1 SQSVSL
7 LLDLPLR
14 PPARHSLPT
23 RRSSDLLGQRRQQGL
38 ADPVAAHLRA
48 DVEILQV
55 DAVYTAPGGE
65 VDEPQREAHDAA
77 VDLGDVPV
85 QGRVLTEQRCAQL
98 LGREVALVWRLLVL
112 GEVMVEFDDDVHVRL
127 ADAADTRIQVSSW
140 K

>member
-65 VDEPQREAHDAA
+65 VEEPQREAHDAA
-77 VDLGDVPV
+77 VDLGDVPRSEEHTSEL
-85 QGRVLTEQRCAQL
+85 QS
-98 LGREVALVWRLLVL
+98 RENLVCRLLL
-112 GEVMVEFDDDVHVRL
+112 EKKK
-127 ADAADTRIQVSSW
+127 QSW
-140 K
+140 